1 MNANPAITTYYFY
14 DSSDNQLQ
22 SGSSNTYV
30 VTSSLGYQ
38 TYSCRAQNSRGL
50 SEKQFLIVEEATD
63 PPNIGAATENTGIGT
78 GTIAAIVLGIIFLL
92 LLIIIII
99 VCCCSYGWCRKK
111 EKVEP
116 QVIVEKPIAKP
127 YIPRTIVSAS
137 STVSRKDVGV
147 MMNGYR
153 DASVSTEF
161 EEPRY
166 TTPRYHLKPASN
178 GGPIISMYD
187 DGYEQPRAHQLPALD
202 TQYLYTDTKPRKHKK
217 KRRRRH
223 EDVSPRRQHYEP
235 EPEPDVRYA
244 EAMPASD
251 EDLVV
256 VPGKQNYFE

>member
-127 YIPRTIVSAS
+127 YIP
-137 STVSRKDVGV
+137 
-147 MMNGYR
+147 
-153 DASVSTEF
+153 SVSTEF